1 MHFKGILALLFAEVP
16 HFDYAIDTSGSDLET
31 SVEPS
36 ALDEGGGV
44 ALQSRKTLSRANIPH
59 LTLLVS

>member
-1 MHFKGILALLFAEVP
+1 LLFAEVP